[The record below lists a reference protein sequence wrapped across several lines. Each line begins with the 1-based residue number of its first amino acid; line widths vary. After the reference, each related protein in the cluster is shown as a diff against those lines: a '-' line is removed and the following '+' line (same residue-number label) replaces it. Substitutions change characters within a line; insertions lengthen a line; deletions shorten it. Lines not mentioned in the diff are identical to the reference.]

1 VLLPSKAIE
10 HHAGR
15 SVSASSTRGRFVSN
29 GVLAAR
35 RILCGHEAGRGDGGV
50 VGSRAAAPRVPSPSA
65 LLAVAVVLFVVV
77 LVLKLTIRAPGF
89 GLPLLFDVPV
99 ALVALAYGARG
110 GLIAAAVGMALY
122 AVGDIPAEVHSNVA
136 GYLSRALTFFL
147 LGGLLGLY
155 VDRLRQADR
164 AARRL
169 AAIVEQTDDGVVVC
183 APDGTI
189 TEWNDG
195 AARLFGYGAVE
206 AVGAPLSMLA
216 APEQGAEQREI
227 VAKVLG
233 GGSLDQYETTRVRKD
248 GTLVEIALTTSAI
261 RSEDGEVVGIG
272 SIVRDITVRKHTERE
287 LEEFAYVASH
297 DLQEPLRSIGGFAEL
312 LERRY
317 GDQLAGDGNRFVGF
331 IREGV
336 VRMQAMIADLLIYSR
351 AGQAR
356 LRSQPVDGNELM
368 RETLS
373 SLDAA
378 MRDTGAVVHVSQ
390 LPTVVA
396 DRAALAQV
404 LGNLLSNALKFHDG
418 QAPVRVEVSAEPDA
432 ERWRFT
438 VADNGLGI
446 APEDSERVFRM
457 FERLHGEDE
466 YGGTG
471 IGLPICRRIVE
482 RHGGRIWC
490 EPRTGGGTAFHFTL
504 PR

>member
-1 VLLPSKAIE
+1 
-10 HHAGR
+10 
-15 SVSASSTRGRFVSN
+15 
-29 GVLAAR
+29 
-35 RILCGHEAGRGDGGV
+35 
-50 VGSRAAAPRVPSPSA
+50 
-65 LLAVAVVLFVVV
+65 LLAVAVVLFAVV

-89 GLPLLFDVPV
+89 GFPLLFDVPV

-110 GLIAAAVGMALY
+110 GLIAAAAGMVLY

-136 GYLSRALTFFL
+136 GYISRAVTFFL

-155 VDRLRQADR
+155 VDRLRQVDR

-169 AAIVEQTDDGVVVC
+169 AATVEQTDDAVVVC
-183 APDGTI
+183 TPDGTI

-195 AARLFGYGAVE
+195 AARLFGYGAGE
-206 AVGAPLSMLA
+206 AVGAPLGILA
-216 APEQGAEQREI
+216 AADQATEQREI
-227 VAKVLG
+227 VAKVLE

-248 GTLVEIALTTSAI
+248 GARVDVALTTSAI
-261 RSEDGEVVGIG
+261 RGEHGDVMGIG
-272 SIVRDITVRKHTERE
+272 SIVRDITDRKHTERE

-297 DLQEPLRSIGGFAEL
+297 DLQEPLRSISGFAEL
-312 LERRY
+312 LEQRY
-317 GDQLAGDGNRFVGF
+317 GDELADDGNRFLGF
-331 IREGV
+331 IRDGV
-336 VRMQAMIADLLIYSR
+336 GRMQSMISDLLSYSR

-356 LRSQPVDGNELM
+356 LRSQSVDVNELV

-378 MRDTGAVVHVSQ
+378 VRGAGADVQVSQ
-390 LPTVVA
+390 LPTVAA

-404 LGNLLSNALKFHDG
+404 FGNLLSNALKFTNG
-418 QAPVRVEVSAEPDA
+418 RAPVRVEVSAEPDA
-432 ERWRFT
+432 DGWRFT

-446 APEDSERVFRM
+446 APVDSERVFRM

-471 IGLPICRRIVE
+471 IGLSICRRIVE

-490 EPRTGGGTAFHFTL
+490 EPRPGGGTAFHFTL

>member
-1 VLLPSKAIE
+1 M
-10 HHAGR
+10 H
-15 SVSASSTRGRFVSN
+15 
-29 GVLAAR
+29 R
-35 RILCGHEAGRGDGGV
+35 RDDGGGV
-50 VGSRAAAPRVPSPSA
+50 RSRAAAPRVPSPPV

-89 GLPLLFDVPV
+89 GLPLLFDIPV
-99 ALVALAYGARG
+99 ALVAVAYGARG
-110 GLIAAAVGMALY
+110 GLIAAAAAMVLY

-155 VDRLRQADR
+155 VDRLREADR

-169 AAIVEQTDDGVVVC
+169 AAIVEHTDDGVVVC

-206 AVGAPLSMLA
+206 AVGAPLAILA

-227 VAKVLG
+227 LTKVLG
-233 GGSLDQYETTRVRKD
+233 GGSLDQYETTCVRKD
-248 GTLVEIALTTSAI
+248 GTRVDVALTTSAI
-261 RSEDGEVVGIG
+261 RSEQGDVVGIG
-272 SIVRDITVRKHTERE
+272 SIVRDITARKHTERE

-312 LERRY
+312 LEQRY
-317 GDQLAGDGNRFVGF
+317 GDQLAGDGNRFLAF

-336 VRMQAMIADLLIYSR
+336 VRMQSMISDLLSYSR

-356 LRSQPVDGNELM
+356 LRSQPVDVDELM

-373 SLDAA
+373 SLNAA
-378 MRDTGAVVHVSQ
+378 VRDSRADVHVSQ

-396 DRAALAQV
+396 DRGALAQV
-404 LGNLLSNALKFHDG
+404 FGNLLSNALKFHDRET
-418 QAPVRVEVSAEPDA
+418 PVRVEVSAEPDA
-432 ERWRFT
+432 SGWRFT
-438 VADNGLGI
+438 VADTGLGI
-446 APEDSERVFRM
+446 PPEDSERVFRM
-457 FERLHGEDE
+457 FERLHGENE

-482 RHGGRIWC
+482 RHSGRIWC
-490 EPRTGGGTAFHFTL
+490 EPRAGGGTAFHFTL
-504 PR
+504 PG

>member
-1 VLLPSKAIE
+1 M
-10 HHAGR
+10 H
-15 SVSASSTRGRFVSN
+15 
-29 GVLAAR
+29 R
-35 RILCGHEAGRGDGGV
+35 RDDGGV
-50 VGSRAAAPRVPSPSA
+50 VRTRAAAPRVPTPPD

-77 LVLKLTIRAPGF
+77 LVLKLTIPAPGF

-110 GLIAAAVGMALY
+110 GLIAAAVGMVLY

-155 VDRLRQADR
+155 VDRLRQVDR

-169 AAIVEQTDDGVVVC
+169 AAIAEQTDDGVVVC

-195 AARLFGYGAVE
+195 AARLFGYGAAE
-206 AVGAPLSMLA
+206 AVGAHVGILA
-216 APEQGAEQREI
+216 APEQAAEEREI
-227 VAKVLG
+227 ATKVLG
-233 GGSLDQYETTRVRKD
+233 G
-248 GTLVEIALTTSAI
+248 
-261 RSEDGEVVGIG
+261 
-272 SIVRDITVRKHTERE
+272 
-287 LEEFAYVASH
+287 
-297 DLQEPLRSIGGFAEL
+297 DLREPLRSVGGFAEL
-312 LERRY
+312 LEQRY
-317 GDQLAGDGNRFVGF
+317 GDRLAGEGSRFLGF

-336 VRMQAMIADLLIYSR
+336 VRMQSMISDLLSYSR

-356 LRSQPVDGNELM
+356 LRSEPTDVSELI

-378 MRDTGAVVHVSQ
+378 VRDAGAGFHVSQ

-396 DRAALAQV
+396 DRAALTQV
-404 LGNLLSNALKFHDG
+404 FGNLLSNAPKFSDREA
-418 QAPVRVEVSAEPDA
+418 QVRVEVSAQPEA
-432 ERWRFT
+432 EGWRLT

-446 APEDSERVFRM
+446 AAGDSERVFRM

-466 YGGTG
+466 YCGTG
-471 IGLPICRRIVE
+471 IGLSICRRIVE

-490 EPRTGGGTAFHFTL
+490 EPRAGGGTAFHFTL